1 MEEIYGTMPESLQH
15 FMKQHDD
22 IMLFL
27 ALRDV
32 FHLLDLMELS
42 DREKLEFR
50 KLTKTGEIQIEEGL
64 RYCGTE
70 EEYMD
75 TLRFYAANA
84 PVAVN
89 EIHSLWSDGNLA
101 DTTVK
106 VHAIKSMSRC
116 IGALSIGDLAEK
128 LEQAGKAGDANALGA
143 RLDEL
148 LARIRKLCSEI
159 HQM

>member
-1 MEEIYGTMPESLQH
+1 MALTVDGDAKSPVPGNGNFFESL
-15 FMKQHDD
+15 
-22 IMLFL
+22 
-27 ALRDV
+27 R
-32 FHLLDLMELS
+32 
-42 DREKLEFR
+42 
-50 KLTKTGEIQIEEGL
+50 KTGEIQIEEGL